1 MDDNGQLT
9 RTYEDSAL
17 KIVDGK
23 YKNNQTCPK
32 CKLTKAERD
41 QMTREA
47 DYDPFVEHP
56 PRCIT
61 CDDGRRFGKKVTP
74 PRLPGGVEGQEECC
88 SIAPRWL
95 SRAFGRGTRKR
106 RGTKKR
112 GSKKRG
118 SKKRGSK
125 KRGSKKRGS
134 KKRGR
139 SRKHHRGGK
148 GCGSRKRMK
157 KMRGRSRKLHRGG
170 KGCGSRKRMKKMRG
184 GSNAHLSSM
193 AINSE
198 FTQQQLAKV
207 PPAGS
212 GALAV

>member
-1 MDDNGQLT
+1 MGRISERRALF
-9 RTYEDSAL
+9 YED
-17 KIVDGK
+17 D
-23 YKNNQTCPK
+23 P
-32 CKLTKAERD
+32 
-41 QMTREA
+41 

-134 KKRGR
+134 KKRG
-139 SRKHHRGGK
+139 SKKRG
-148 GCGSRKRMK
+148 SK
-157 KMRGRSRKLHRGG
+157 KRGRSRKHHRGG

-198 FTQQQLAKV
+198 FTQQQLAHV